1 MRCENRV
8 TFVPDLRNSRK
19 DLQRSNHRGFSS
31 WGVEPQWVKGILGK
45 KSKIK
50 WRVAK
55 TAPLLSLT
63 SEIPV
68 KTFRGQ
74 IIEVFLHGGLC
85 PNGLKAFRAKTPK
98 SNDALRKPHHFCP
111 WPQKFQLRPFEVKSS
126 RFLFMRGCAPMGWR
140 HFGQKL
146 QNQMTRCKNRA
157 TFVPDLR
164 NSS

>member
-1 MRCENRV
+1 MFRKVLTLIESFSVLC
-8 TFVPDLRNSRK
+8 LRGWAPMCWRN
-19 DLQRSNHRGFSS
+19 F
-31 WGVEPQWVKGILGK
+31 GK
-45 KSKIK
+45 KI
-50 WRVAK
+50 
-55 TAPLLSLT
+55 LI

-68 KTFRGQ
+68 KTFRGH

-98 SNDALRKPHHFCP
+98 SNDALRKPRHFCP
-111 WPQKFQLRPFEVKSS
+111 WPQKFQLRPLEVKSS

-140 HFGQKL
+140 HFGQKI
-146 QNQMTRCKNRA
+146 QNQMMRCENRA